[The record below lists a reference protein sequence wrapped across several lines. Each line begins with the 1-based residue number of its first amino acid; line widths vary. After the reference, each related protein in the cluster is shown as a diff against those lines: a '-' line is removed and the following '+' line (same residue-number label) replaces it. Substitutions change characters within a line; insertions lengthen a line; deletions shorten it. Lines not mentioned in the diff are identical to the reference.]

1 MGARPRTLSA
11 PGFTP
16 LSEPAAPYGAADLK
30 LQAPTALISRPRG
43 DLRDPVDPQVFVN
56 AYTRP
61 LPTYQETFSGPGY
74 EAKPAPR
81 SGFAV
86 ASLVCGILGVF
97 VLVPALLAIG
107 FGHAGMWQ
115 TRRNTHTGRGL
126 AIGGMVLGYGVATV
140 VGLVMLALWIAQQ

>member
-1 MGARPRTLSA
+1 MSA

-16 LSEPAAPYGAADLK
+16 LSAPAAPYGAADL
-30 LQAPTALISRPRG
+30 ALHVPGSLSTRSRA

-61 LPTYQETFSGPGY
+61 LPSYEATFSGPGY
-74 EAKPAPR
+74 EARSAPT

-86 ASLVCGILGVF
+86 AALVCGIAGVF
-97 VLVPALLAIG
+97 LLVPALFAIG

-115 TRRNTHTGRGL
+115 TRSNTHTGRGL
-126 AIGGMVLGYGVATV
+126 AIGGMVLGYAVAAV
-140 VGLVMLALWIAQQ
+140 VALVVLAVWIAEQ